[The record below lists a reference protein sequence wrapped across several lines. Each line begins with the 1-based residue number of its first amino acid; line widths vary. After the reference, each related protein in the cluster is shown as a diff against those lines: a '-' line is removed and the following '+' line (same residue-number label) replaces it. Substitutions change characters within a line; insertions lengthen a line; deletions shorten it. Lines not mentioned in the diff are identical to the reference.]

1 MAVKVLSMKTKRK
14 LKALEEVAGL
24 LNDLPSEEFEA
35 FLEATKRRPLFEKGP
50 YADLPSRYKRRHR
63 DLKK

>member
-1 MAVKVLSMKTKRK
+1 MAVNVLSMKTKRR

-24 LNDLPSEEFEA
+24 LSDLSPKEFEA
-35 FLEATKRRPLFEKGP
+35 FLEATKRRPLFEKSP
-50 YADLPSRYKRRHR
+50 YANLPSRYKRRHR